1 MGTRRARTSKT
12 AEQAAAERRERA
24 EQMQAQIAAQVQ
36 TMAESIGWREW
47 LDYLAN
53 FHSYSLRNIL
63 LIAAQRP
70 DATQVAGFRTWQS
83 LGRQVRKGEKAIRIF
98 GFSSKKVTETDPATG
113 DETET
118 RIPRFPILSVFDIA
132 QTDPIDGT
140 EDRTVTEPGDIVTHV
155 HGDDETGIYDR
166 VAAFIT
172 AQGWTIT
179 REQIPGTTNGYT
191 RVDGT
196 KLIVVDADLAPAQA
210 AKTMIHETAHAMLLH
225 ADTDGHRV
233 DTLDIE
239 QHRGIREVEAESVA
253 YVVAALCGLD
263 TSAYSVGYITG
274 WADGDPEIVTATATR
289 VLACVHTIADALH
302 PQSEDHDD
310 TDDQDDTDAHTADAA

>member
-1 MGTRRARTSKT
+1 MGTRRARTGKT

-36 TMAESIGWREW
+36 AMAQSTGWREW

-70 DATQVAGFRTWQS
+70 DATQVAGFRKWQE

-113 DETET
+113 EESET

-140 EDRTVTEPGDIVTHV
+140 EDHTVTEPGDIVTHL
-155 HGDDETGIYDR
+155 HGEDDTGIYDR

-196 KLIVVDADLAPAQA
+196 KQIVVDADLAPAQA
-210 AKTMIHETAHAMLLH
+210 AKTMIHETAHALLH
-225 ADTDGHRV
+225 ADPDGHRV
-233 DTLDIE
+233 DTLD
-239 QHRGIREVEAESVA
+239 VEESTAVSA
-253 YVVAALCGLD
+253 RSKPNPSPTSSPPSAAWTPAPTASA
-263 TSAYSVGYITG
+263 TSP
-274 WADGDPEIVTATATR
+274 DGPTATPR
-289 VLACVHTIADALH
+289 SSPP
-302 PQSEDHDD
+302 PQPAS
-310 TDDQDDTDAHTADAA
+310 

>member
-1 MGTRRARTSKT
+1 MGSRRTTSTASAEQKAADRRAK
-12 AEQAAAERRERA
+12 A
-24 EQMQAQIAAQVQ
+24 EQMQAQIATQVEAMAQS
-36 TMAESIGWREW
+36 TGWREW

-113 DETET
+113 EESET

-132 QTDPIDGT
+132 QTDPIDGAV
-140 EDRTVTEPGDIVTHV
+140 DRTVTEPGDIVTHV
-155 HGDDETGIYDR
+155 EGDDETGIYDR

-196 KLIVVDADLAPAQA
+196 KHIVVDADLAPAQA
-210 AKTMIHETAHAMLLH
+210 AKTMIHETAHALLH
-225 ADTDGHRV
+225 ADPDGNRV
-233 DTLDIE
+233 DTLDVE

-274 WADGDPEIVTATATR
+274 WADGDPDIVTATATR
-289 VLACVHTIADALH
+289 VLACVHAIADALH
-302 PQSEDHDD
+302 PQDEDEDD
-310 TDDQDDTDAHTADAA
+310 SAAA

>member
-1 MGTRRARTSKT
+1 MGTRRARTGKT

-24 EQMQAQIAAQVQ
+24 EQMQAQIAAQVEA
-36 TMAESIGWREW
+36 MAESTGWREW

-70 DATQVAGFRTWQS
+70 DATQVAGFRKWQE
-83 LGRQVRKGEKAIRIF
+83 LGRQVRKGERAIRIF

-113 DETET
+113 EESET

-155 HGDDETGIYDR
+155 EGEDETGIYDR

-196 KLIVVDADLAPAQA
+196 KRIVVDADLAPAQA
-210 AKTMIHETAHAMLLH
+210 AKTMIHETAHALLH
-225 ADTDGHRV
+225 ADTDGNRV
-233 DTLDIE
+233 DTGDVE

-274 WADGDPEIVTATATR
+274 WADGDPELVTATATR

-302 PQSEDHDD
+302 PQDD
-310 TDDQDDTDAHTADAA
+310 TDDAADAA

>member
-1 MGTRRARTSKT
+1 
-12 AEQAAAERRERA
+12 
-24 EQMQAQIAAQVQ
+24 
-36 TMAESIGWREW
+36 
-47 LDYLAN
+47 
-53 FHSYSLRNIL
+53 
-63 LIAAQRP
+63 
-70 DATQVAGFRTWQS
+70 
-83 LGRQVRKGEKAIRIF
+83 
-98 GFSSKKVTETDPATG
+98 
-113 DETET
+113 
-118 RIPRFPILSVFDIA
+118 VFDIA

-155 HGDDETGIYDR
+155 EGEDETGIYDR

-196 KLIVVDADLAPAQA
+196 KQIVVDADLAPAQA
-210 AKTMIHETAHAMLLH
+210 AKTMIHETAHALLH
-225 ADTDGHRV
+225 ADTDGQRI
-233 DTLDIE
+233 DPLDVE
-239 QHRGIREVEAESVA
+239 AHRGIREVEAESVA

-274 WADGDPEIVTATATR
+274 WADGDPELVTATATR

-302 PQSEDHDD
+302 PQDD
-310 TDDQDDTDAHTADAA
+310 TDDAADAA

>member
-1 MGTRRARTSKT
+1 MGSRRTVSTRSAEQKAADRRAK
-12 AEQAAAERRERA
+12 A
-24 EQMQAQIAAQVQ
+24 EQMQAQIAEQVQ
-36 TMAESIGWREW
+36 AMAESTGWREW

-83 LGRQVRKGEKAIRIF
+83 LGRQVRKGERAIRIF

-113 DETET
+113 EESQT

-155 HGDDETGIYDR
+155 QGEDETGIYDR

-179 REQIPGTTNGYT
+179 REQIAGTTNGYT

-196 KLIVVDADLAPAQA
+196 KQIVVDADLAPAQA
-210 AKTMIHETAHAMLLH
+210 AKTMIHETAHALLH
-225 ADTDGHRV
+225 ADPDGNRV
-233 DTLDIE
+233 DTGDVE
-239 QHRGIREVEAESVA
+239 AHRGIREVEAESVA

-274 WADGDPEIVTATATR
+274 WADGDPELVTATATR
-289 VLACVHTIADALH
+289 VLACVHRIADALH
-302 PQSEDHDD
+302 PH
-310 TDDQDDTDAHTADAA
+310 DDQDDTDSAAPDAA